1 LVHPNSLQFQIEE
14 FFATNYSAYVPGH
27 ETRLSK
33 MLEVLVSDKDGGS
46 ILKPELWQEV
56 DELNEFL
63 VQKLVVTKGDKHIR

>member
-1 LVHPNSLQFQIEE
+1 
-14 FFATNYSAYVPGH
+14 
-27 ETRLSK
+27 